1 MGSVFFNDKP
11 TLISF
16 FGALLILAG
25 VLLVTLRLS
34 SGSPEAAQGPASC
47 LASAASS
54 HSAITANDTG
64 AGDTQALLLEGQLL
78 SHTTA
83 AAPAGPEEDA
93 DEHTAG
99 AAVAVVSLQTRSNSS
114 LKQAAATS
122 IHDRTQSPVAAA
134 DVAMGADGQEP
145 LPDGLLAQI
154 AASAAVA
161 LGGELCPAGSTAV
174 ALQLS
179 RQVSRQ
185 LAASRAAS
193 QMSRQPSQWLPGT
206 PSAFFAGPALAN
218 SASAQQPQHE
228 QEQLTQQMPHGP
240 GQQGERWGGEVEPS
254 GLRQALMLESESLPG
269 SPDNNVPQLQQQP
282 EGGQASE

>member
-11 TLISF
+11 TLVGF

-34 SGSPEAAQGPASC
+34 KGSPEAAQGPASC
-47 LASAASS
+47 LASAVSS
-54 HSAITANDTG
+54 HSAITAKDTG
-64 AGDTQALLLEGQLL
+64 ADDPQALLLERQLL

-83 AAPAGPEEDA
+83 AAPAGPEEDVG
-93 DEHTAG
+93 EHT
-99 AAVAVVSLQTRSNSS
+99 AAVAVVSLQTRSDTS
-114 LKQAAATS
+114 LKQAAATLT
-122 IHDRTQSPVAAA
+122 HERNQSPPAGEHM
-134 DVAMGADGQEP
+134 AMGADGQEP
-145 LPDGLLAQI
+145 LLDGLLAQI

-179 RQVSRQ
+179 RLVSRQ

-193 QMSRQPSQWLPGT
+193 QMSRQPSQWPPGT

-218 SASAQQPQHE
+218 SGSAQQPQQE
-228 QEQLTQQMPHGP
+228 QEQLSSSPNKCLTDRGSSV
-240 GQQGERWGGEVEPS
+240 RGGEGRVSRVAVPS
-254 GLRQALMLESESLPG
+254 GRH
-269 SPDNNVPQLQQQP
+269 
-282 EGGQASE
+282 